1 MWLDGKDML
10 GIERSL
16 AILDK
21 RNIKSMISKRFD
33 TIQSTQSLD
42 YFETSKMLCFGPLS
56 GRNTREAAPNVFRKW
71 IFMDAK
77 SVTNDLK
84 NRIFS
89 FFTLSNSSREKSR
102 DVGKQRP

>member
-1 MWLDGKDML
+1 MADEKDML

-42 YFETSKMLCFGPLS
+42 YFETSKIPCFGPLS
-56 GRNTREAAPNVFRKW
+56 GRNTRDSGAERVQKVD
-71 IFMDAK
+71 ISMDAK

-84 NRIFS
+84 TRIFF
-89 FFTLSNSSREKSR
+89 FFTLSNSSREKSH